1 MRYPVGNRREEN
13 HMFSGK
19 ETIKR
24 TINISILTLI
34 LLSFSTQAFA
44 QHQNFIQED
53 NFGNFLLNEMM
64 NIEVVTDLSKD
75 ISLYEMPTAVTVFDP
90 LDIQQPVQKT
100 NPEISWTIMAINLT
114 DDDLHKWGSAT
125 LGLYS
130 PQPEK
135 PDIREVSIPSHLDE
149 LMDVKGLKFENVRLI
164 ESILASDESLRGENT
179 LMELIWQVSENI
191 DVAIVGQHL
200 LDMAYPDF
208 VVSTTNDAETKRA
221 LYAKL
226 TLRF

>member
-34 LLSFSTQAFA
+34 LLSFSSQVFA
-44 QHQNFIQED
+44 QQQEIIKED
-53 NFGNFLLNEMM
+53 NYGKFLNELM
-64 NIEVVTDLSKD
+64 NIEVVTDISKV
-75 ISLYEMPTAVTVFDP
+75 IGFYEIPTNVTLFDR
-90 LDIQQPVQKT
+90 LDIQQPLQET
-100 NPEISWTIMAINLT
+100 NPDILWTIAASNLT
-114 DDDLHKWGSAT
+114 DDDLYKWGSAT
-125 LGLYS
+125 LGLYN
-130 PQPEK
+130 PHPEK
-135 PDIREVSIPSHLDE
+135 PDIHEVSIPLHSDE
-149 LMDVKGLKFENVRLI
+149 LLNPKRLKYEEVKLI
-164 ESILASDESLRGENT
+164 ESILASEESLRGKNT
-179 LMELIWQVSENI
+179 LMELIWQISENI

>member
-1 MRYPVGNRREEN
+1 
-13 HMFSGK
+13 
-19 ETIKR
+19 
-24 TINISILTLI
+24 
-34 LLSFSTQAFA
+34 
-44 QHQNFIQED
+44 
-53 NFGNFLLNEMM
+53 M
-64 NIEVVTDLSKD
+64 NIEVVTDISKD
-75 ISLYEMPTAVTVFDP
+75 ISLYEIPAAVTVFDP

-100 NPEISWTIMAINLT
+100 NPEIPLTIAAINLT
-114 DDDLHKWGSAT
+114 DDDLHKWGSAI

-130 PQPEK
+130 PQPEE

-149 LMDVKGLKFENVRLI
+149 LMDVKGLKFENIKLI
-164 ESILASDESLRGENT
+164 ETILASDESLRNENT

-208 VVSTTNDAETKRA
+208 VNDTTNDVETKRA

-226 TLRF
+226 TWRF

>member
-1 MRYPVGNRREEN
+1 MY
-13 HMFSGK
+13 SGK

-24 TINISILTLI
+24 KINISILTLI

-53 NFGNFLLNEMM
+53 NYGKFILNEQM
-64 NIEVVTDLSKD
+64 NIEVATDAGKG
-75 ISLYEMPTAVTVFDP
+75 ISLYDIPTAITVFGQV
-90 LDIQQPVQKT
+90 DIQQPVQKI
-100 NPEISWTIMAINLT
+100 NPEISWTIAAVNLT
-114 DDDLHKWGSAT
+114 DDDLHKLGSAT
-125 LGLYS
+125 LGLNN
-130 PQPEK
+130 PNPEK
-135 PDIREVSIPSHLDE
+135 PDIREVSTSSHPDE
-149 LMDVKGLKFENVRLI
+149 LLDVKGLKFEDVKLI
-164 ESILASDESLRGENT
+164 ESILVSDESLRGENT
-179 LMELIWQVSENI
+179 LMELIWQISENI